1 MGSIRGSR
9 IEIELLIQFE
19 IFGYKQYNLYNLSA
33 KSKKSQLLSR
43 AIDLYNQDY
52 KLTSI
57 SKELDIH
64 PSTLRRWLR
73 AEGIDPKTNP
83 HGSNPRSEDADPL
96 QTAIEKNLEEATEE
110 TIKVAKHDARKKE
123 DEVMLEIAEAQTTPA
138 DKYQSYIAASGIKLL
153 RESIKNLR
161 GPRTVKELSELDQ
174 LIRRNLGLNA
184 RTGGGNSKMHI
195 DISILND
202 AKADRGKG
210 AVKVDPKKIIEVEAF
225 EEDKEDPNE

>member
-1 MGSIRGSR
+1 M
-9 IEIELLIQFE
+9 
-19 IFGYKQYNLYNLSA
+19 SA
-33 KSKKSQLLSR
+33 KSKKSELLGR
-43 AIDLYNQDY
+43 AIELYNQDY

-83 HGSNPRSEDADPL
+83 HGSNPRPEDADPL
-96 QTAIEKNLEEATEE
+96 QTAVEKNLENATQE
-110 TIKVAKHDARKKE
+110 TIKVAKHAARKKE
-123 DEVMLEIAEAQTTPA
+123 AEVMLEIAEAQTTPA
-138 DKYQSYIAASGIKLL
+138 DKYQSYVAAAGIKLL
-153 RESIKNLR
+153 RDSMKNLR

-184 RTGGGNSKMHI
+184 RTGGGSSKMQI

-202 AKADRGKG
+202 AKADRGNG
-210 AVKVDPKKIIEVEAF
+210 AVKVTPKKIIEVEAF
-225 EEDKEDPNE
+225 EDNKENND

>member
-19 IFGYKQYNLYNLSA
+19 IFGYKQYNLFNLSA

-123 DEVMLEIAEAQTTPA
+123 DEVMLEIAEAQTPPA
-138 DKYQSYIAASGIKLL
+138 D
-153 RESIKNLR
+153 
-161 GPRTVKELSELDQ
+161 
-174 LIRRNLGLNA
+174 
-184 RTGGGNSKMHI
+184 
-195 DISILND
+195 
-202 AKADRGKG
+202 
-210 AVKVDPKKIIEVEAF
+210 
-225 EEDKEDPNE
+225 

>member
-1 MGSIRGSR
+1 M
-9 IEIELLIQFE
+9 
-19 IFGYKQYNLYNLSA
+19 SA
-33 KSKKSQLLSR
+33 KSKKSELLGR
-43 AIDLYNQDY
+43 AIELYNQDY

-83 HGSNPRSEDADPL
+83 HGSNPRPEDADPL
-96 QTAIEKNLEEATEE
+96 QTAVEKNLENATQE

-138 DKYQSYIAASGIKLL
+138 DKYQSYVAAAGIKLL
-153 RESIKNLR
+153 RDSMKNLR

-184 RTGGGNSKMHI
+184 RTGGGSSKLQI

-202 AKADRGKG
+202 AKADRGNG
-210 AVKVDPKKIIEVEAF
+210 AVKVTPKKIIEVEAF
-225 EEDKEDPNE
+225 EDNKENND

>member
-1 MGSIRGSR
+1 M
-9 IEIELLIQFE
+9 
-19 IFGYKQYNLYNLSA
+19 SA
-33 KSKKSQLLSR
+33 KSKKSELLGR
-43 AIDLYNQDY
+43 AIELYNQDY

-83 HGSNPRSEDADPL
+83 HGSNPRPEDADPL
-96 QTAIEKNLEEATEE
+96 QTAVEKNLENATQE

-138 DKYQSYIAASGIKLL
+138 DKYQSYVAAAGIKLL
-153 RESIKNLR
+153 RDSMKNLR
-161 GPRTVKELSELDQ
+161 GPSTVKELSELAQ

-184 RTGGGNSKMHI
+184 RTGGGSSKMQI

-202 AKADRGKG
+202 AKADRGNG
-210 AVKVDPKKIIEVEAF
+210 AVKVTPKKIIEVEAF
-225 EEDKEDPNE
+225 EDNKENND